1 MDLDRLVQLVEAEV
15 RRLLSEGTKGPP
27 PQIPSQSGGEGIPVL
42 VIGLHS
48 SPPQNLLQK
57 LREEGKQPVIW
68 QKNLSMEG
76 FEEVWLSDVRISD
89 IAKMALGLFDTP
101 ALEAVLQVLSSGKKV
116 YAEPLK
122 LPQNCPPALANL
134 LRGYWETLLSFGVI
148 PAEKETPSPTLAP
161 STSSPPQRMIITQ
174 DDIREAK
181 EKGLQVLLLP
191 PSSIVTDM
199 ARELAERLGIQIKE
213 EVQS

>member
-1 MDLDRLVQLVEAEV
+1 VDLDRLVQLVEAEV

-27 PQIPSQSGGEGIPVL
+27 PQIPSQNGGEGIPVL

-68 QKNLSMEG
+68 QKNLPTGS

-174 DDIREAK
+174 DDVREAK

-191 PSSIVTDM
+191 PNSIVTDM